1 MTATV
6 ADLYLRKS
14 TADGGKSVGQQDD
27 EVTDA
32 VLAEGWTV
40 GRKFTDDARSASRY
54 ARGGRPDFDALL
66 AHITSGLC
74 AVLAVWEASRASR
87 RESTFFALLEACRD
101 AGTLIFVMTHGRA
114 YDVRKR
120 SDWKALAREA
130 LDAADYSAAIS
141 ESSTR
146 GKRLR
151 ARAGLPDGKPL
162 DGYRTIRDELGKAT
176 GREIDEP
183 RAAVVRRMAREV
195 LAGRTNSAIA
205 RGLNADGLLTA
216 RGTKW
221 QSRDI
226 TRTAT
231 NPAYA
236 ALRVYRVGRDDE
248 QVFEGTWAPIIDR
261 DDHRKLVAR
270 LRDPSRL
277 KHHGTEP
284 VWLLSGIAV
293 HGGGCG
299 GPVRAKAVNKRPRY
313 VCRTCNGLAIG
324 ATETDEFVA
333 DVVRAGLRRPE
344 AAEWFAPRTDDAAI
358 AAAEQEKA
366 ALVAEL
372 DEWRALAK
380 ARRVTPASFADF
392 EADLLPKIE
401 AADKRVRELSMP
413 AALAHL
419 AGVDVDATWDSL
431 SVAVRREIVRRVMR
445 VTLLPAE
452 RPGQRWRPER
462 VLIERA

>member
-6 ADLYLRKS
+6 VDLYLRKS
-14 TADGGKSVGQQDD
+14 SADGGKSVGQQDD

-32 VLAEGWTV
+32 VLAEGWEI

-101 AGTLIFVMTHGRA
+101 AGTLIFVMTHGRT

-151 ARAGLPDGKPL
+151 AKAGLADGKPL
-162 DGYRTIRDELGKAT
+162 DGYRTIRDELGKAI
-176 GREIDEP
+176 GREVDEP
-183 RAAVVRRMAREV
+183 RAAIIRRMAGEA
-195 LAGRTNSAIA
+195 LAGRTNASIA
-205 RGLNADGLLTA
+205 RGLNADGLLTP
-216 RGTKW
+216 GGGPW
-221 QSRDI
+221 
-226 TRTAT
+226 RTADVTRIVT

-236 ALRVYRVGRDDE
+236 ALRVYRAGRDDE
-248 QVFEGTWAPIIDR
+248 QVFAGTWPAIIDR
-261 DDHRKLVAR
+261 GEHDRLVAR
-270 LRDPSRL
+270 LRDPKRL

-284 VWLLSGIAV
+284 VWLLSGIAT

-299 GPVRAKAVNKRPRY
+299 GPVRAKLVNKRPRY
-313 VCRTCNGLAIG
+313 ICRLCNGLAIG
-324 ATETDEFVA
+324 ATETDEWVA
-333 DVVRAGLRRPE
+333 EVVRERMRRPD
-344 AAEWFAPRTDDAAI
+344 AAEWFAPRSDDAAI
-358 AAAEQEKA
+358 AAADRELA
-366 ALVAEL
+366 ALNGEL
-372 DEWRALAK
+372 EQWRALAK
-380 ARRVTPASFADF
+380 ARKVSPASFADF
-392 EADLLPKIE
+392 EADLLPKI
-401 AADKRVRELSMP
+401 AAAGLRVRELSMP

-419 AGVDVDATWDSL
+419 AGVDISATWASL
-431 SVAVRREIVRRVMR
+431 SVSVQREIVRRVCR

-452 RPGQRWRPER
+452 RRGQRWRAER
-462 VLIERA
+462 VLIERP